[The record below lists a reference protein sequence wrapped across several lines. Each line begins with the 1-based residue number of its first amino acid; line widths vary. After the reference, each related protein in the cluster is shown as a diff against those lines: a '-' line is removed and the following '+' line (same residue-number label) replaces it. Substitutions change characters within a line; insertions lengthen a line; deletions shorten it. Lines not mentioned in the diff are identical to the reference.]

1 MLIRALYIF
10 ILNLLTYGG
19 GGVYIPVY
27 EHYYTQVFHLMSQN
41 DYYNVVSILN
51 IIPGVTGGKLAG
63 YAMFLE
69 FGYLGMIIG
78 IIIFAG
84 SGIMLVLLLDK
95 MLMQIKDHPIFLEV
109 NKNIKPVVGGILLSI
124 TYDFYTMA
132 ATKLSLIMIA
142 IITMIV
148 IYLLVIKQTKIF
160 IVVSSFF
167 VLFGIICVFIL

>member
-69 FGYLGMIIG
+69 FGYLFGFCKYENYVG
-78 IIIFAG
+78 KEDALG
-84 SGIMLVLLLDK
+84 KGE
-95 MLMQIKDHPIFLEV
+95 EV
-109 NKNIKPVVGGILLSI
+109 
-124 TYDFYTMA
+124 
-132 ATKLSLIMIA
+132 
-142 IITMIV
+142 
-148 IYLLVIKQTKIF
+148 
-160 IVVSSFF
+160 
-167 VLFGIICVFIL
+167 